1 MAKNFWDIREEQELM
16 EKLRASDP
24 TGKWVSD
31 FVHSDNP
38 KFAGKSKKERIKMA
52 LGASYAAKRQN
63 EESEIDEAA
72 WGKDKMANLQ
82 AAHDRHSEKAIAA
95 NRAGDHEAVKV
106 HQSKMGMIKTQMNKL
121 RKEETELDEVS
132 QETVGGYK
140 SKAAEYIKKYKYSN
154 NPPSV
159 TQKLDKRIAG
169 SKRADARL
177 NKEDIEQVDELK
189 TSTLMRYNTKAHA
202 SANKLTGQASQAI
215 DNDDQETA
223 SKLLNKRDNREVGID
238 RSRAKIQKNVAN
250 KLKKEEVAQVDELS
264 DTTLKSYIGKATR
277 SIEQKKKESEKYDRF
292 SNDPKRRASTQKT
305 NAQIRDRIG
314 NEAKRRAANI
324 GRAAMKMAEHSEVD
338 EARAVT
344 PDDAYSG
351 FGSIK
356 PHRTLKINNVLKPEK
371 DAVNRA
377 ERLMTKA
384 GVRTNEAKSLYD
396 RHQELRKKSGL
407 PDPSYYLK
415 MMKQKQAEIEAMRNT
430 GSTEHL
436 HGISHD
442 EHPGAQK
449 TFKSVRPVKESQP
462 APVHQDYYKGRKLN
476 FAKGNRGGKSSSSRG
491 GPSSDAG
498 ADGGGSGGGAGGG
511 AGGGNGV

>member
-38 KFAGKSKKERIKMA
+38 KFAGKSKKERIRMA

-63 EESEIDEAA
+63 EASEIDEAA

-202 SANKLTGQASQAI
+202 SANKLTGQASQAM
-215 DNDDQETA
+215 DNDDRETA

-238 RSRAKIQKNVAN
+238 RSRAKIQKNVVN
-250 KLKKEEVAQVDELS
+250 KLKKEEVAQVDE
-264 DTTLKSYIGKATR
+264 
-277 SIEQKKKESEKYDRF
+277 
-292 SNDPKRRASTQKT
+292 
-305 NAQIRDRIG
+305 
-314 NEAKRRAANI
+314 
-324 GRAAMKMAEHSEVD
+324 
-338 EARAVT
+338 ARPST

-371 DAVNRA
+371 DAVKRSNQ
-377 ERLMTKA
+377 LMTKT
-384 GVRTNEAKSLYD
+384 GTRTNEAKSLYD

-498 ADGGGSGGGAGGG
+498 TGGGGAGGGTGGGGG

>member
-38 KFAGKSKKERIKMA
+38 KFAGKSKKERIRMA

-159 TQKLDKRIAG
+159 TQKLNKRIAG
-169 SKRADARL
+169 SKRADTRL
-177 NKEDIEQVDELK
+177 NTEDVALDEAKHRVSVTVSEPDHPMVTKRKEHQQKFVRVSGDKEGAVARAQQHYKKQGYKVHGAEYVGGVNEDIEQVDELK

-202 SANKLTGQASQAI
+202 SANKLTGQASQAM
-215 DNDDQETA
+215 DNDDRETA

-238 RSRAKIQKNVAN
+238 RSRAKIQKNVA
-250 KLKKEEVAQVDELS
+250 KLKKEEVAQVDE
-264 DTTLKSYIGKATR
+264 
-277 SIEQKKKESEKYDRF
+277 
-292 SNDPKRRASTQKT
+292 
-305 NAQIRDRIG
+305 
-314 NEAKRRAANI
+314 
-324 GRAAMKMAEHSEVD
+324 
-338 EARAVT
+338 ARPST

-462 APVHQDYYKGRKLN
+462 APVHMDYYKGRKLN

-511 AGGGNGV
+511 GAGGGNGV